1 MNAQPPP
8 NASKVGNLGAQLTAA
23 NSALTQAAA
32 NQNVVQG
39 AMATGNAPAAVN
51 VNNAVTK
58 YQDAAKKYRN
68 IANKAG
74 NLPGVANAA
83 NKAAKAAE
91 AASVARALRAAAD
104 IAAAL
109 GKASANNIKAN
120 VPANARSLGPNM
132 GGAARQA

>member
-1 MNAQPPP
+1 MNVQPPP

-23 NSALTQAAA
+23 NNALTTAAA
-32 NQNVVQG
+32 NQNVAQG

-58 YQDAAKKYRN
+58 YQEAARRYRN
-68 IANKAG
+68 IAASAG

-91 AASVARALRAAAD
+91 SASVAQALRQAAN

-120 VPANARSLGPNM
+120 VPNLGRQANM
-132 GGAARQA
+132 GAAARQA

>member
-23 NSALTQAAA
+23 NTSLTNAAA

-58 YQDAAKKYRN
+58 YQEAARRYRN
-68 IANKAG
+68 IAASAG

-91 AASVARALRAAAD
+91 AASVSRALRHAAN

-109 GKASANNIKAN
+109 GKASTNNIRAN
-120 VPANARSLGPNM
+120 VPNTGS
-132 GGAARQA
+132 AARQA

>member
-1 MNAQPPP
+1 MNNPPPPP
-8 NASKVGNLGAQLTAA
+8 NASKVGNLGAQLTGA
-23 NSALTQAAA
+23 NNALTTAAA

-39 AMATGNAPAAVN
+39 AMATGNAPPAVN

-58 YQDAAKKYRN
+58 YQEAARRYRN
-68 IANKAG
+68 IATSAG

-91 AASVARALRAAAD
+91 AASASRALRHAAN

-109 GKASANNIKAN
+109 GKASANNIRAN
-120 VPANARSLGPNM
+120 VPNTGA
-132 GGAARQA
+132 AARQA